1 MANKLKSILRTLEC
15 IEDSRRYW
23 QGRIQTV
30 PMRSRAN
37 YVVARQ
43 INNLEE
49 AEQAVKFG
57 AMEVL

>member
-15 IEDSRRYW
+15 IENSRYCW
-23 QGRIQTV
+23 QGRLQTV
-30 PMRSRAN
+30 PVQSLAN
-37 YVVARQ
+37 VAVRRQ

-49 AEQAVKFG
+49 AAQAVKFG

>member
-30 PMRSRAN
+30 PLQSLAN
-37 YVVARQ
+37 VAVRRH